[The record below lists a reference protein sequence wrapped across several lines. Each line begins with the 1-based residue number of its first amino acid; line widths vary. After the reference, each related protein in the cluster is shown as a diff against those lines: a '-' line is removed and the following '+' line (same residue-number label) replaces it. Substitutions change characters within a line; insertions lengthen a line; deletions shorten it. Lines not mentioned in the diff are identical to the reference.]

1 MSGPTERGSQAP
13 RIRTSIHSIRE
24 PVTESPEPLR
34 NIGRSSLEFLTRR
47 GAMPLSIRHK
57 LRRLPKRFP
66 VGTTFVVEGR
76 TVAGEGK
83 NSKDLRVFSRFVV
96 LPGGR
101 RIDLG
106 GDAAA
111 VTRGR
116 RTRSRRRQ
124 NAASRA
130 STGSK
135 KIITG

>member
-1 MSGPTERGSQAP
+1 MS
-13 RIRTSIHSIRE
+13 
-24 PVTESPEPLR
+24 
-34 NIGRSSLEFLTRR
+34 
-47 GAMPLSIRHK
+47 HK
-57 LRRLPKRFP
+57 LSRLPKRFP

-76 TVAGEGK
+76 TVAGDGK

-116 RTRSRRRQ
+116 RARSRRRQ

-130 STGSK
+130 STGPK
-135 KIITG
+135 KIVTGRGTTLRQRR